1 MNKEIKPYRLL
12 VVEDNPGDYML
23 LEQYL
28 TLRRLF
34 FAVVGIP
41 CLAFKRYLLIVE
53 KITSTKLP

>member
-1 MNKEIKPYRLL
+1 MSKEIKSYRLL

-34 FAVVGIP
+34 GPTAV
-41 CLAFKRYLLIVE
+41 LSLQLR
-53 KITSTKLP
+53 TSL